1 MLAQGLCL
9 CLRDANA
16 PQPLGNRQL
25 SRKLSAETI
34 ECFALH
40 TEKCEFAVYRVFLAP
55 PFTFNAPLAHGA
67 GQPICFQPPPPLFLS
82 KPSPI
87 CISKPSLPPSY
98 LNSPQPCASRPTPFT
113 SRPEQ

>member
-67 GQPICFQPPPPLFLS
+67 GQPICFQPPPPIFIQTFPHLH
-82 KPSPI
+82 I
-87 CISKPSLPPSY
+87 QTLPPSFISK
-98 LNSPQPCASRPTPFT
+98 LPPTLCI
-113 SRPEQ
+113 